1 MAFWHKDNPVNIILH
16 GHCPNTGMRE
26 GIQGYERLTY
36 RQINILMTM
45 VAGDDSDETRYVII
59 SKGNTN
65 TNGDTLCVCVLA
77 AAMFEN

>member
-16 GHCPNTGMRE
+16 GHCPNTRNIFFNFQVIKE

-45 VAGDDSDETRYVII
+45 VAGDDGDETR
-59 SKGNTN
+59 
-65 TNGDTLCVCVLA
+65 
-77 AAMFEN
+77 